1 MADDDRSAGKGDAVT
16 TLSVFDLNMA
26 SAYYACVFDAEISD
40 MAGEDQREMTIGD
53 RHFLLKLHKSG
64 APPHDP
70 YIAEVEDADVCV
82 ARGATNGGTI
92 VDAVS
97 VGPDQRRSGAIRDPF
112 GLSWRVT
119 KKT

>member
-1 MADDDRSAGKGDAVT
+1 MASDDRRSDKGDAVT

-26 SAYYACVFDAEISD
+26 SAYYACVFDAEISEAALD
-40 MAGEDQREMTIGD
+40 DRREMKIGD
-53 RHFLLKLHKSG
+53 RRFVLKLHKSG

-70 YIAEVEDADVCV
+70 YVAEVEDADVCV
-82 ARGATNGGTI
+82 ARGATNGGVI

-97 VGPDQRRSGAIRDPF
+97 EGPDHRRSGALRDPF

-119 KKT
+119 KKA

>member
-1 MADDDRSAGKGDAVT
+1 MANRDRSSDEGETVT

-40 MAGEDQREMTIGD
+40 AALDGCRDMKIGD
-53 RHFLLKLHKSG
+53 RRFVLKLHKSG
-64 APPHDP
+64 PPPHDP
-70 YIAEVEDADVCV
+70 YLAEVEDADVCV

-92 VDAVS
+92 VDAVRE
-97 VGPDQRRSGAIRDPF
+97 GPDHRRSGAIRDPF

-119 KKT
+119 KKG

>member
-1 MADDDRSAGKGDAVT
+1 MPSDDRNSDKGDAVT

-40 MAGEDQREMTIGD
+40 MALTDRREMKIGD
-53 RHFLLKLHKSG
+53 RRYVLKLHKTG

-97 VGPDQRRSGAIRDPF
+97 AAPGQPRSGALRDPF

-119 KKT
+119 KKR

>member
-1 MADDDRSAGKGDAVT
+1 MSNEDRSSDEGDAVT

-26 SAYYACVFDAEISD
+26 SAYYACVFDAEIPD
-40 MAGEDQREMTIGD
+40 LTAEDNREMLIGD
-53 RHFLLKLHKSG
+53 KRFILKLHKSG

-92 VDAVS
+92 VDAVC

-119 KKT
+119 KKI

>member
-1 MADDDRSAGKGDAVT
+1 MSDDDRSSDKGGVVT

-26 SAYYACVFDAEISD
+26 SAYYACVFDAEITD
-40 MAGEDQREMTIGD
+40 MAMDDQREMKIGD
-53 RHFLLKLHKSG
+53 RSFVLKLHKSG

-97 VGPDQRRSGAIRDPF
+97 LGPDQRRSGAIRDPF
-112 GLSWRVT
+112 GLSWRVANRN
-119 KKT
+119 